1 MLNSFM
7 DLTDEDSQP
16 QFVDITSEQALG
28 RESNKER
35 GSPENHSHHEA
46 TQHHQEGQAQE
57 DQQRDQWILAQQ
69 EIAQQ
74 DQQQDQQELSQ
85 QNLTQQT
92 SPQQESLQ
100 PDISRQKSHPKSRQK
115 SRKGQALDRELVKMR
130 ASLAEAHL
138 KLTEQSDTL
147 RLIYSICQG
156 LERHVTVIV
165 SGRLDL
171 SGTSLSTDPPPIN
184 PIGVAETDASP
195 ADGGLTADLADDVPI
210 DARQTDFDLTHTGTP
225 MAVEACADTTAQ
237 TEMEENGNRRSRR
250 KRPGNPK
257 DAASK
262 RTRRA

>member
-1 MLNSFM
+1 MSNLFM
-7 DLTDEDSQP
+7 DLTDEDSLP
-16 QFVDITSEQALG
+16 QSVDITLEQELVH
-28 RESNKER
+28 ESQNNER
-35 GSPENHSHHEA
+35 GSPEDHSHHEA
-46 TQHHQEGQAQE
+46 TQHHQQDHAQE
-57 DQQRDQWILAQQ
+57 NQQQDQWQDQRELT
-69 EIAQQ
+69 QQ
-74 DQQQDQQELSQ
+74 DQQQDQRELAQ
-85 QNLTQQT
+85 HNLTQQA
-92 SPQQESLQ
+92 SPQQESLH
-100 PDISRQKSHPKSRQK
+100 PGISPQKPGPKSRQK
-115 SRKGQALDRELVKMR
+115 PRKGRALDRELVKMR
-130 ASLAEAHL
+130 ASLAEAHS

-184 PIGVAETDASP
+184 PIGVAETDVSP

-210 DARQTDFDLTHTGTP
+210 DARQTDVNLTHTGTP
-225 MAVEACADTTAQ
+225 MVVDTDTPAQ